1 MLYEDFIIGTS
12 KAQLISYMLTQITY
26 RSYNDLHGI
35 LEMYMK
41 YSNNYDIEPWW
52 ISGPALKREQE
63 RKMEMQRIVAEAQRN
78 AISPLARVVDDFVKF
93 LRKTRA

>member
-1 MLYEDFIIGTS
+1 
-12 KAQLISYMLTQITY
+12 
-26 RSYNDLHGI
+26 
-35 LEMYMK
+35 MK

-63 RKMEMQRIVAEAQRN
+63 RKMEMQRIVTEAQRN

-93 LRKTRA
+93 LRKTTA

>member
-1 MLYEDFIIGTS
+1 MLYEDFIVGTS
-12 KAQLISYMLTQITY
+12 KDQLIIYILTLFTC
-26 RSYNDLHGI
+26 RSYNDLHKI
-35 LEMYMK
+35 SEMYMK

-93 LRKTRA
+93 LRKTTA

>member
-1 MLYEDFIIGTS
+1 
-12 KAQLISYMLTQITY
+12 
-26 RSYNDLHGI
+26 
-35 LEMYMK
+35 MK

-63 RKMEMQRIVAEAQRN
+63 RKMEMQRIVIEAQRN

-93 LRKTRA
+93 LRKTTG